1 MIETGL
7 GAQTLFLK
15 LWLRRGPP
23 GFRGLSPDG
32 EMADEDESFQEMT
45 VQGSGKRSEESF
57 VTVTTAEE
65 RPAVHFNTG
74 QPYAPLPQSDP
85 VEMYAMH
92 QQQQQQ
98 PPPPTLAAFTPAAAP
113 YTPTPAPFTPTA
125 APYTPTPAPNAPT
138 PEKMCRMC
146 HEPEDKN
153 NCTGDNQVIAVKVL
167 VLLIA
172 QRGLGLG
179 DRTVHV
185 CGGEH
190 VGPPPLSESVPLPAE

>member
-7 GAQTLFLK
+7 GAQIGPTLRL
-15 LWLRRGPP
+15 LTDVAASWAS
-23 GFRGLSPDG
+23 GFPRSLSG

-45 VQGSGKRSEESF
+45 VQGAGKRSEESF

-98 PPPPTLAAFTPAAAP
+98 PPPPTLAAFTP
-113 YTPTPAPFTPTA
+113 TA

-138 PEKMCRMC
+138 PEKICRMC

-172 QRGLGLG
+172 YVVL
-179 DRTVHV
+179 
-185 CGGEH
+185 
-190 VGPPPLSESVPLPAE
+190 A